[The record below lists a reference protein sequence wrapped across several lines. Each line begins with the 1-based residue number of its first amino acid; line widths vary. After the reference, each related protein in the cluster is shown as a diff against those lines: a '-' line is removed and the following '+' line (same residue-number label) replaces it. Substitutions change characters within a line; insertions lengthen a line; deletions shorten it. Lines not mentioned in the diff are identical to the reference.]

1 MPTTLN
7 LEGNGVLLKTILNRV
22 QKYPGFVY
30 VVFRLLGE
38 PSELRLE
45 IDVKSRK
52 GSRGICSG
60 CRRRR
65 PGYDRLRPR
74 RFEFVPL
81 WGIPVYFVYAMRRVE
96 CRPCGIK
103 VEVVPW
109 AEGKNHLTKTYA
121 WFLAGWAK
129 RMSWSDVAAAFRTT
143 WENVFRSV
151 EMAVKWGRQHRSLDG
166 IESLGIDELYW
177 SRKNQFL
184 TLVYQIDAGSRRLL
198 WIGKKRKLK
207 TLMSFFRW
215 FGPKRSQALRF
226 ICSDMW
232 KPYLRVIAKKA
243 GHAIHVLDR
252 FHIASHL
259 SKAIDQIR
267 AKEAKELRARGRR
280 PLLTRTR
287 WLLLKRPEN
296 LTPTQEIG
304 LAELLRYNLRAV
316 RAYLLKEDIQRF
328 WTYVSPYW
336 AGVFLD
342 RWCTRVM
349 RSRLEPMKKVARMLR
364 THRALIL
371 NWFRARGQLSAGAVE
386 GLNGKARVITKRA
399 YGFRTYRAVEVAL
412 YHGLG
417 CLPEPD
423 FTHRFC

>member
-1 MPTTLN
+1 MR
-7 LEGNGVLLKTILNRV
+7 LKTILNRV
-22 QKYPGFVY
+22 QRLHGFVY
-30 VVFRLLGE
+30 ARARMLEEMGRLIIE
-38 PSELRLE
+38 AE
-45 IDVKSRK
+45 IRPRVKGRP
-52 GSRGICSG
+52 ICSG
-60 CRRRR
+60 CDQPG
-65 PGYDRLRPR
+65 PGYDTLAAR
-74 RFEFVPL
+74 RFAFVPL
-81 WGIPVYFVYAMRRVE
+81 WGIPVFFLYAMRRVD
-96 CRPCGIK
+96 CLSCGVL
-103 VEVVPW
+103 VERVPW

-151 EMAVKWGRQHRSLDG
+151 EMAVQWGLQHRSLDG

-177 SRKNQFL
+177 SRRHQYL
-184 TLVYQIDAGSRRLL
+184 TVVYQIDASARRLL
-198 WIGKKRKLK
+198 WIGKKR
-207 TLMSFFRW
+207 TLRTLLGFFRW

-232 KPYLRVIAKKA
+232 KPYLRVVAKKA
-243 GHAIHVLDR
+243 AQAIHVLDR

-259 SKAIDQIR
+259 SKAIDEVR
-267 AKEAKELRARGRR
+267 AKEAKELHARGLK
-280 PLLTRTR
+280 PFLTRTR

-296 LTPTQEIG
+296 LTPKQEVG
-304 LAELLRYNLRAV
+304 LGELLLRSNLRSV
-316 RAYLLKEDIQRF
+316 RAYLLKEDLQRF
-328 WTYVSPYW
+328 WSYVSPYW

-349 RSRLEPMKKVARMLR
+349 RSRLEAMKKVASMLR
-364 THRALIL
+364 THRELIL

-386 GLNGKARVITKRA
+386 GLNGKVRVITKRA

-412 YHGLG
+412 YHSLG
-417 CLPEPD
+417 RLPEPD